1 MRSVRAFP
9 LLLGLAV
16 VGLLAAMSAV
26 GSFVPVE
33 EREAR
38 AIDVESAPQEVWR
51 LLSRLE
57 EYPGWL
63 PGVETSSLISET
75 PATQLWE
82 QGGPGGT
89 MTIEVSSID
98 PGRGFRSRVVGEG
111 VPFSSSWSYEL
122 LPLEPGTRIVLTQES
137 SIPGRIDRFFA
148 RFVFGRTHAA
158 DAFLEAVAEELGSTA
173 VPGPAPSVARDE
185 PGGRS

>member
-1 MRSVRAFP
+1 VRGVRAFP

-16 VGLLAAMSAV
+16 VGLLAAMSVV
-26 GSFVPVE
+26 GSFVPVDQ
-33 EREAR
+33 REDR
-38 AIDVESAPQEVWR
+38 AIDVERGPQEVWR
-51 LLSRLE
+51 LLSRFE

-63 PGVETSSLISET
+63 PGVETSRLISET
-75 PATQLWE
+75 PEAQLWE
-82 QGGPGGT
+82 QAGPGGT
-89 MTIEVSSID
+89 MTIEVSSIV

-122 LPLEPGTRIVLTQES
+122 LPLESGTRIVLTQES

-158 DAFLEAVAEELGSTA
+158 ETFLEAVAEELGSTA
-173 VPGPAPSVARDE
+173 VPGPAPVAGSGDS
-185 PGGRS
+185 GGGS